1 MEEKVR
7 EMEEKIEELE
17 ELEERVE
24 EKYREIKKINSMICS
39 FLVIDLIKFI
49 ILAVM

>member
-7 EMEEKIEELE
+7 EMEEKIE